1 MARFDHQRYS
11 NQEWRSVT
19 EREPD
24 YVPRYADERD
34 APLMYEPTAGD
45 LHMADRI
52 RDQLEQHKS
61 RLNARQPHIE
71 RNSRKGSD
79 L

>member
-1 MARFDHQRYS
+1 MARFDHQRYN

-34 APLMYEPTAGD
+34 APLVYQPTALD
-45 LHMADRI
+45 LKTAEQI
-52 RDQLEQHKS
+52 REDLEAHRR

-71 RNSRKGSD
+71 RNARKGVS

>member
-1 MARFDHQRYS
+1 MNRNDHQRYS

-34 APLMYEPTAGD
+34 APLVYQPTALD
-45 LHMADRI
+45 LKTAEQI
-52 RDQLEQHKS
+52 REDLEAHRQ

-71 RNSRKGSD
+71 RNSRKGID

>member
-1 MARFDHQRYS
+1 MARFDHQRHN
-11 NQEWRSVT
+11 NQEWRFVT

-34 APLMYEPTAGD
+34 APLVYQPTALD
-45 LHMADRI
+45 LEKAEQI
-52 RDQLEQHKS
+52 REDLEAHRQH
-61 RLNARQPHIE
+61 LNARQPHIE
-71 RNSRKGSD
+71 RNARKGID